1 MKFKNSSRT
10 GFLYEMLD
18 FRPYLVLVDEKA
30 MVKFDLIR
38 DLRVGGKQCEILS
51 PDTSAVILNPRG

>member
-30 MVKFDLIR
+30 KFKFDLIR
-38 DLRVGGKQCEILS
+38 DLRVGGKQWEILN